1 MLTPLIRA
9 AAVLLLLS
17 SAGSA
22 HAVEVTAS
30 REHLG
35 GDRWLYS
42 YELDAFP
49 HTTGYGFTVYF
60 DPEQYAALTPA
71 AAPAPGSDW
80 DAVVLQPDPG
90 LGAEGYYDAQALFD
104 DSTVDT
110 VFRVSFDWFGI
121 GLPGPQ
127 PFEVR
132 EPAPSFEVVESGMTI
147 VPEPAALAQ
156 HAGTLL
162 SLAAMAARGRS
173 RC

>member
-1 MLTPLIRA
+1 MITPLIRA
-9 AAVLLLLS
+9 AVVLFALS
-17 SAGSA
+17 SAGAA
-22 HAVEVTAS
+22 HAVEVTAT

-35 GDRWLYS
+35 GSRWLYS

-49 HTTGYGFTVYF
+49 YTTGYGFTVYF
-60 DPEQYAALTPA
+60 DPEQFAALTPA
-71 AAPAPGSDW
+71 APAPSTDW
-80 DAVVLQPDPG
+80 NVVVLQPDPG
-90 LGAEGYYDAQALFD
+90 LGAEGYYDAQTLFD

-132 EPAPSFEVVESGMTI
+132 EPAPSYDVVESGMTTF
-147 VPEPAALAQ
+147 VPEPAVLAQ

>member
-1 MLTPLIRA
+1 MITLLIRA
-9 AAVLLLLS
+9 VVLLALS
-17 SAGSA
+17 SAGAA

-35 GDRWLYS
+35 GNRWLYE

-49 HTTGYGFTVYF
+49 YATGYGFTVYF
-60 DPEQYAALTPA
+60 DPEQFASLTV
-71 AAPAPGSDW
+71 AAPAPHADW
-80 DAVVLQPDPG
+80 NAVVLQPDPG

-104 DSTVDT
+104 DATVDT
-110 VFRVSFDWFGI
+110 VFRVSFDWLGI

-132 EPAPSFEVVESGMTI
+132 EPEPSFDVVESGMTV
-147 VPEPAALAQ
+147 VPEPAVLAQ